1 MVVGFFGGFLC
12 LAFVGFFGFFL
23 VGGVVLIL
31 LVFWFFFFKL
41 IGKSGLM
48 PWFE

>member
-1 MVVGFFGGFLC
+1 MFGFRWFFWVFFGGRSCFD
-12 LAFVGFFGFFL
+12 FIGFL
-23 VGGVVLIL
+23 V
-31 LVFWFFFFKL
+31 FFFFKL

>member
-1 MVVGFFGGFLC
+1 MFGFRCFFWFFFGGRSCFDFIGFL
-12 LAFVGFFGFFL
+12 G
-23 VGGVVLIL
+23 
-31 LVFWFFFFKL
+31 FFFKL